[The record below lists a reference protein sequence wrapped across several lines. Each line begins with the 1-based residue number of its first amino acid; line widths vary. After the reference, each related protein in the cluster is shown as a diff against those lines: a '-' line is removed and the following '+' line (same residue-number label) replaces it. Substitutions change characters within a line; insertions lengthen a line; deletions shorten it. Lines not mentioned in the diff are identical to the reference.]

1 MAKKVLYE
9 DLNHFNPRKFTVAFF
24 IQELSSVFSPYFQIS
39 SPYVDTSSTA
49 SQPFCC
55 SCARAKMSSKRM
67 FAVGASVL
75 IHFVTPVH

>member
-9 DLNHFNPRKFTVAFF
+9 DLNHFNVAFF
-24 IQELSSVFSPYFQIS
+24 IQELSSVFSPYFQVS